1 MFDCSAAL
9 TRHAIAHLTL
19 ALSFSL
25 TAHASLVT
33 PAPVV
38 QTTAYRCSSIGG
50 AFQYQQMPCKTEGQ
64 AALIRVADNRTTEQ
78 QRVASRQAD
87 RDQDLAQDMT
97 KLRQRHE
104 RQALKMTAEPR
115 PLTVQPKL
123 KSPQP
128 EPAMSALKVVPRK
141 RDFRAVSAKPEGSQR
156 RRSRG
161 HQPV

>member
-1 MFDCSAAL
+1 MFDCSAL
-9 TRHAIAHLTL
+9 IRHAIAHLTL

-25 TAHASLVT
+25 TAHANIVT

-50 AFQYQQMPCKTEGQ
+50 AFQYQQLPCTTEGQ
-64 AALIRVADNRTTEQ
+64 AALIRVADNRTPEQ
-78 QRVASRQAD
+78 RKAASRTAD

-97 KLRQRHE
+97 KLRQGHE
-104 RQALKMTAEPR
+104 RRALKMTAEPR
-115 PLTVQPKL
+115 SLTIQPKF
-123 KSPQP
+123 KFQQP

-141 RDFRAVSAKPEGSQR
+141 RDFRAVSAKPEGTQR